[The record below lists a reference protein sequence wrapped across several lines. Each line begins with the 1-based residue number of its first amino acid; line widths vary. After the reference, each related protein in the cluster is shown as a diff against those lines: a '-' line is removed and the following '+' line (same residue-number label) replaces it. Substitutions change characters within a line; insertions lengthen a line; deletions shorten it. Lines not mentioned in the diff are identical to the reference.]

1 MKQRKIKLAM
11 LCITAALL
19 TTANAAPADAREIK
33 HNQDNGTTKQ
43 TPVKSNGLY
52 TGISAVTTLAAETY
66 QAELEAA
73 KATPKEKTPELA
85 VAQVDSYIHVR
96 NQPSIEGE
104 VVGKLH
110 NDSVGEIIGE
120 ESQGEWLLIQSGNV
134 EGYIKSEYALRG
146 EEGLEKAEEVGKRY
160 AKITTE
166 TLRVRQEATTE
177 SDIVTL
183 LPLEEVLP
191 VQEETEGWAKITTE
205 QGEGYISTDYAEL
218 YTEHKTAESKEEE
231 EARLRREEEER
242 LAAEAERIAGETADS
257 SFSSDNSTSG
267 SLGTDASASGNSAAS
282 SSVSDNFGTGGSS
295 SSNLGTGG
303 SSSANSGTGGS
314 SSANLGTGGSPSSS
328 QEAASPSHGSSNQPA
343 ANNSLG
349 QNIANYA
356 LKFVGNPYV
365 YGGTSLTNGADC
377 SGFVQSVYLHFGISL
392 PRTSGEQGQ
401 CGTNAGGINNAMPGD
416 IIAYSGH
423 VGIYIGNGQIVH
435 ASSAKTGIK
444 VSSANYRPIVSVRR
458 IV

>member
-19 TTANAAPADAREIK
+19 TTANATSADAREIK
-33 HNQDNGTTKQ
+33 HNQDNAKA
-43 TPVKSNGLY
+43 NGLY
-52 TGISAVTTLAAETY
+52 AGISAVTTLAAETY

-73 KATPKEKTPELA
+73 KAAPEEKTPELA

-104 VVGKLH
+104 VVGKLY

-120 ESQGEWLLIQSGNV
+120 ESQGEWLFIQSGNV

-183 LPLEEVLP
+183 LPIEEVLP

-205 QGEGYISTDYAEL
+205 QGEGHISTDYAEL

-242 LAAEAERIAGETADS
+242 LRREEAERLRREEAERVAWETADR
-257 SFSSDNSTSG
+257 SFGSEHSTSG
-267 SLGTDASASGNSAAS
+267 SLETDAPASNNSEADSSAS
-282 SSVSDNFGTGGSS
+282 D
-295 SSNLGTGG
+295 
-303 SSSANSGTGGS
+303 NSGSGS
-314 SSANLGTGGSPSSS
+314 SPSSS
-328 QEAASPSHGSSNQPA
+328 QAAASPSHGSSNQPTE
-343 ANNSLG
+343 NSSLG
-349 QNIANYA
+349 QSIADYA

-377 SGFVQSVYLHFGISL
+377 SGFIQSVYLHFGISL

-401 CGTNAGGINNAMPGD
+401 CGTNAGGIHNAMPGD

-444 VSSANYRPIVSVRR
+444 VSNANYRPIISVRR